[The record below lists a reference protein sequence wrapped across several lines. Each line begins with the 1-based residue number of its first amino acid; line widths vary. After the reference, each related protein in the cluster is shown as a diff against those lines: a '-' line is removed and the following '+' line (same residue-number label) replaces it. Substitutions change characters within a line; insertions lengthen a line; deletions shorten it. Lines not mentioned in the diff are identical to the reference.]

1 MDSSQVPLAINYDSI
16 DPQDMKPKQY
26 KAVNEKDYDTGV
38 NEQEHAGFDSTPKPP
53 RQEKKDKVQVKING
67 KLQMQHQ
74 KDEDQRKRD
83 SERD

>member
-1 MDSSQVPLAINYDSI
+1 MDSSQAPLAINYDSI

-53 RQEKKDKVQVKING
+53 RQEK
-67 KLQMQHQ
+67 
-74 KDEDQRKRD
+74 
-83 SERD
+83 